1 MENVEIWLTPLILLP
16 GVAMLVLSTSVRY
29 ARIHDEFH
37 AALHGDAPHE
47 SGVLDRLVHRATLFR
62 NALVCLY
69 GSVVLFTSASLAGAL
84 IALWA
89 ELPVRTVVLTLAS
102 MGILGVVAA
111 AGLLVRES
119 FESLEVIR
127 DHAAEVCRQEFGSA
141 TEPGEATA
149 TPAATIGPPGDLE

>member
-47 SGVLDRLVHRATLFR
+47 SSVLDRLIHRATLFR

-69 GSVVLFTSASLAGAL
+69 ASVVLFTSASLAGAL

-89 ELPVRTVVLTLAS
+89 ELPVQAVVLTLAS
-102 MGILGVVAA
+102 IGILGVVAA

-127 DHAAEVCRQEFGSA
+127 DHAAEIVRQKLE
-141 TEPGEATA
+141 TATA
-149 TPAATIGPPGDLE
+149 VGTTPAATIGPPGDLE

>member
-47 SGVLDRLVHRATLFR
+47 SGVLDRLIHRATLFR

-89 ELPVRTVVLTLAS
+89 ELPVQAVVLTLAS
-102 MGILGVVAA
+102 IGILGVVAA

-127 DHAAEVCRQEFGSA
+127 DHAAEIVRQKLE
-141 TEPGEATA
+141 TATA
-149 TPAATIGPPGDLE
+149 VGTTPAVTIGPPGNLE

>member
-1 MENVEIWLTPLILLP
+1 MSNIEIWLTPLILLP

-37 AALHGDAPHE
+37 AALHGDAPRM
-47 SGVLDRLVHRATLFR
+47 SGVLDRLLHRATLFR

-69 GSVVLFTSASLAGAL
+69 ASVVLFTSASLAGAL
-84 IALWA
+84 IGLWA
-89 ELPVRTVVLTLAS
+89 ELPVRVVVLTMAS

-111 AGLLVRES
+111 AALLVRES

-127 DHAAEVCRQEFGSA
+127 DHAAEIARQKL
-141 TEPGEATA
+141 EAAAGANA
-149 TPAATIGPPGDLE
+149 TPAMPAGTIEPRGDL